1 MTAYRPLMKTDIFES
16 DPFSGSKGARLASM
30 DTDYRFE
37 KNDEVFLNTGGRRLK
52 VRITYVRLEW
62 TGDGLTRE
70 LLAMKL

>member
-16 DPFSGSKGARLASM
+16 DPFSGSKGAHLASM

>member
-16 DPFSGSKGARLASM
+16 DPFSGSKGAHLASI

-62 TGDGLTRE
+62 NSDGLTRE